1 MFLIGAQRPQ
11 THSLLRSSLKPSTV
25 SSYYTRPSA
34 AQAISAATTAVSRR
48 QRTLDYASDTEAT
61 CPSSRSSY
69 YYYRD
74 RTPASGDNRFL

>member
-1 MFLIGAQRPQ
+1 MCLIGAQRPQ

-34 AQAISAATTAVSRR
+34 AQAISAATTAAVSRR

-74 RTPASGDNRFL
+74 RTPASGDCQ